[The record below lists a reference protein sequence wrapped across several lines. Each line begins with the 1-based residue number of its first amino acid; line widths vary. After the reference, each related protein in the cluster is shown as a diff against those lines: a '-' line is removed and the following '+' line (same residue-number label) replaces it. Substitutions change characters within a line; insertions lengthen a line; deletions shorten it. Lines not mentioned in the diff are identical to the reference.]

1 MLIFPQYFSFILI
14 FSIMYCFFFRKLE
27 KENNKIEENKNIIDE
42 DYEIV

>member
-1 MLIFPQYFSFILI
+1 
-14 FSIMYCFFFRKLE
+14 MYCFFFRKLE